1 MSEWKTFSGKS
12 VDEAMEEA
20 GRQLGAPREKLEVEI
35 LSGGSSGIFGLVGKK
50 KAQVRARVREDVN
63 LLGDMPGGKDRRET
77 SRRAPRQSESQR
89 SEPAQQSRPE
99 PAQRSEPAKQSRPEP
114 AQRNESAQ
122 QSRPEPA
129 QQKAPARSPAAAPAA
144 KPAPAADATPAPEP
158 VAVVT
163 PTPPQAPAAR
173 QRPAVSSALAEF
185 EMALNDAEPYG
196 DDDFDEAL
204 EAEDSHAS
212 RESRRP
218 GPQAEPQPLTPELT
232 AIVRE
237 VMDQML
243 DGILGQKPEF
253 EITGHSERV
262 SVLILDEENSGLL
275 IGREGQT
282 LAAIQYI
289 VNRIVI
295 RRHGSPIKVQINT
308 GEYRERQDDNL
319 RKMAIFLADKAKTLG
334 RPQSTKPL
342 SSYHRRVVHLA
353 LQEDESIST
362 RSKGE
367 GPLKRVLILPRG
379 GRGEA
384 SQAGQRSQ
392 N

>member
-1 MSEWKTFSGKS
+1 MSEFRTFSGKT

-20 GRQLGAPREKLEVEI
+20 CRQFAVPREKLEVEI

-50 KAQVRARVREDVN
+50 KAQVRARLREVN
-63 LLGDMPGGKDRRET
+63 LLEDMAAKE
-77 SRRAPRQSESQR
+77 SANESLRAERNARPPRPPRQ
-89 SEPAQQSRPE
+89 
-99 PAQRSEPAKQSRPEP
+99 
-114 AQRNESAQ
+114 
-122 QSRPEPA
+122 
-129 QQKAPARSPAAAPAA
+129 
-144 KPAPAADATPAPEP
+144 PAPAAEKKPAPEVVSEPAPEAAAPREIAPPAAPQPVTPQAAAAPKAP
-158 VAVVT
+158 VA
-163 PTPPQAPAAR
+163 AAV
-173 QRPAVSSALAEF
+173 PELDDEDF
-185 EMALNDAEPYG
+185 G
-196 DDDFDEAL
+196 DDDEFDAAEAVEPQ
-204 EAEDSHAS
+204 EAPRRSGRAP
-212 RESRRP
+212 REERRP
-218 GPQAEPQPLTPELT
+218 AAPETPPQPLTPELE

-237 VMDQML
+237 VVGRML
-243 DGILGQKPEF
+243 EGILGQLPEF
-253 EITGHSERV
+253 EISGHSERV

-282 LAAIQYI
+282 LASIQYL

-295 RRHGSPIKVQINT
+295 RRHGSPVKVQINT

-367 GPLKRVLILPRG
+367 GPLKRVLIVPRG
-379 GRGEA
+379 ARGANGPAGANGAAAGNGTAGNEA
-384 SQAGQRSQ
+384 QR
-392 N
+392 

>member
-1 MSEWKTFSGKS
+1 MSEFRTFSGKT

-20 GRQLGAPREKLEVEI
+20 CRRLGAPREKLEVEI

-50 KAQVRARVREDVN
+50 KAEVRARVREEVH
-63 LLGDMPGGKDRRET
+63 LLQNMGEQNGRESAPRAEKPARQPRPPRQAAPEKPKPAAPVEPAEELRQESVAQAAPPTPETPPTPVAAIPEPETVEEDFPDDDLLDAAEETSEEPTAPREPRPSREDRR
-77 SRRAPRQSESQR
+77 Q
-89 SEPAQQSRPE
+89 
-99 PAQRSEPAKQSRPEP
+99 
-114 AQRNESAQ
+114 
-122 QSRPEPA
+122 
-129 QQKAPARSPAAAPAA
+129 AAP
-144 KPAPAADATPAPEP
+144 E
-158 VAVVT
+158 
-163 PTPPQAPAAR
+163 TPPQPI
-173 QRPAVSSALAEF
+173 
-185 EMALNDAEPYG
+185 
-196 DDDFDEAL
+196 
-204 EAEDSHAS
+204 
-212 RESRRP
+212 
-218 GPQAEPQPLTPELT
+218 TPELE

-243 DGILGQKPEF
+243 DGILGQIPAY
-253 EITGHSERV
+253 EISGHSERV

-282 LAAIQYI
+282 LSSIQYL

-295 RRHGSPIKVQINT
+295 RRHGSPVKVQINT

-367 GPLKRVLILPRG
+367 GPLKRVLIVPRTNRG
-379 GRGEA
+379 GDA
-384 SQAGQRSQ
+384 QPQSQPQPDEQQR
-392 N
+392 

>member
-20 GRQLGAPREKLEVEI
+20 GRHLGAPREKLEVEI

-63 LLGDMPGGKDRRET
+63 LLGDMPGGKDRRES
-77 SRRAPRQSESQR
+77 SRRAPRQPETPR
-89 SEPAQQSRPE
+89 SEPERKAAPAAAKPE
-99 PAQRSEPAKQSRPEP
+99 PAP
-114 AQRNESAQ
+114 
-122 QSRPEPA
+122 
-129 QQKAPARSPAAAPAA
+129 QKAPARPA
-144 KPAPAADATPAPEP
+144 KTPAPQAGPTAEP
-158 VAVVT
+158 AQSVA
-163 PTPPQAPAAR
+163 PTPPQAPAA
-173 QRPAVSSALAEF
+173 PASRRTTVSPALAEF
-185 EMALNDAEPYG
+185 EMALSDAEPYG
-196 DDDFDEAL
+196 DDDFDEAP
-204 EAEDSHAS
+204 ETDNGRDSRDS
-212 RESRRP
+212 RDSRRAA
-218 GPQAEPQPLTPELT
+218 PQAEPQPLTPELT

-262 SVLILDEENSGLL
+262 SVLIFDEENSGLL

-379 GRGEA
+379 GRAEA
-384 SQAGQRSQ
+384 PQSGQRPQ

>member
-1 MSEWKTFSGKS
+1 MSEWKTYSGKS

-20 GRQLGAPREKLEVEI
+20 CRSLGAPREKLEVEI

-50 KAQVRARVREDVN
+50 KAQVRARLREEVN
-63 LLGDMPGGKDRRET
+63 LLSDMGNKGERRDNDRRE
-77 SRRAPRQSESQR
+77 SDRRDNGDRRDGGRRGNQRQSDAPRNE
-89 SEPAQQSRPE
+89 AQ
-99 PAQRSEPAKQSRPEP
+99 
-114 AQRNESAQ
+114 
-122 QSRPEPA
+122 
-129 QQKAPARSPAAAPAA
+129 A
-144 KPAPAADATPAPEP
+144 KPAPKAESKPAPKPAPVLVEDKPAPVQSAAPIAPATPAPKAE
-158 VAVVT
+158 
-163 PTPPQAPAAR
+163 TPPPPRQAA
-173 QRPAVSSALAEF
+173 PAVSDFVGDDEPF
-185 EMALNDAEPYG
+185 E
-196 DDDFDEAL
+196 DDFDDRDQGEAA
-204 EAEDSHAS
+204 EADAGRSG
-212 RESRRP
+212 REPRRATP
-218 GPQAEPQPLTPELT
+218 AAEPQPLTPELS

-237 VMDQML
+237 AMEHML
-243 DGILGQKPEF
+243 DGILGQRPEF
-253 EITGHSERV
+253 EISGHSERV
-262 SVLILDEENSGLL
+262 SVLIFDEENSGLL

-295 RRHGSPIKVQINT
+295 RRHGSPVKVQINT

-353 LQEDESIST
+353 LQEDEGIST

-379 GRGEA
+379 GRGE
-384 SQAGQRSQ
+384 SQSSQRS
-392 N
+392 

>member
-1 MSEWKTFSGKS
+1 MSEWKTYSGKS

-20 GRQLGAPREKLEVEI
+20 CRSLGAPREKLEVEI

-50 KAQVRARVREDVN
+50 KAQVRARLREEVN
-63 LLGDMPGGKDRRET
+63 LLTDLGGKSERRDSDRRDND
-77 SRRAPRQSESQR
+77 RRDNGERRDGGRRGNQRQADAPRQEG
-89 SEPAQQSRPE
+89 
-99 PAQRSEPAKQSRPEP
+99 PAKAAPKAESKAEP
-114 AQRNESAQ
+114 KA
-122 QSRPEPA
+122 
-129 QQKAPARSPAAAPAA
+129 APAPVEEQPAPVQSAAPAA
-144 KPAPAADATPAPEP
+144 PTTPAPKAE
-158 VAVVT
+158 
-163 PTPPQAPAAR
+163 TPPPPPRQAA
-173 QRPAVSSALAEF
+173 PAVSDLAGDDEPF
-185 EMALNDAEPYG
+185 E
-196 DDDFDEAL
+196 DDFDDAQDQGEAD
-204 EAEDSHAS
+204 AGRSN
-212 RESRRP
+212 REPRRTAP
-218 GPQAEPQPLTPELT
+218 AAEPQPLTPELS

-237 VMDQML
+237 AMEHML
-243 DGILGQKPEF
+243 DGILGQRPEF
-253 EITGHSERV
+253 EISGHSERV
-262 SVLILDEENSGLL
+262 SVLIFDEENSGLL

-295 RRHGSPIKVQINT
+295 RRHGSPVKVQINT

-353 LQEDESIST
+353 LQEDEGIST

-379 GRGEA
+379 GRSE
-384 SQAGQRSQ
+384 SPSSQRS
-392 N
+392 

>member
-1 MSEWKTFSGKS
+1 MSEFRTFSGKT

-20 GRQLGAPREKLEVEI
+20 CRRLGAPREKLEVEI

-50 KAQVRARVREDVN
+50 KAEVRARVREEIH
-63 LLGDMPGGKDRRET
+63 LLQNMGEQNGRET
-77 SRRAPRQSESQR
+77 APKAEKPARQPRPPRQAAPHKPKPAAPV
-89 SEPAQQSRPE
+89 EPAEEVRQ
-99 PAQRSEPAKQSRPEP
+99 
-114 AQRNESAQ
+114 ESAVQ
-122 QSRPEPA
+122 
-129 QQKAPARSPAAAPAA
+129 AAPAPETP
-144 KPAPAADATPAPEP
+144 PAPVAAIPDPQVAEEDFHDDDLLDAAEETPEENVAPREPRPSREDRRQAAPE
-158 VAVVT
+158 
-163 PTPPQAPAAR
+163 TPPQPI
-173 QRPAVSSALAEF
+173 
-185 EMALNDAEPYG
+185 
-196 DDDFDEAL
+196 
-204 EAEDSHAS
+204 
-212 RESRRP
+212 
-218 GPQAEPQPLTPELT
+218 TPELE

-243 DGILGQKPEF
+243 DGILGQIPAY
-253 EITGHSERV
+253 EISGHSERV

-282 LAAIQYI
+282 LSSIQYL

-295 RRHGSPIKVQINT
+295 RRHGSPVKVQINT

-367 GPLKRVLILPRG
+367 GPLKRVLIVPRNNRG
-379 GRGEA
+379 GDA
-384 SQAGQRSQ
+384 QAQSQAQPQPGDPQQ
-392 N
+392 

>member
-1 MSEWKTFSGKS
+1 MSEWKTYSGKS

-20 GRQLGAPREKLEVEI
+20 CRSLGAPREKLEVEI

-50 KAQVRARVREDVN
+50 KAQVRARLREEVN
-63 LLGDMPGGKDRRET
+63 LLSDMGGKGERRDNDRRE
-77 SRRAPRQSESQR
+77 SDRRDNGDRRDGGRRGNQRQGD
-89 SEPAQQSRPE
+89 
-99 PAQRSEPAKQSRPEP
+99 
-114 AQRNESAQ
+114 AQRNEGQAKAA
-122 QSRPEPA
+122 PKAAPKAEPKPA
-129 QQKAPARSPAAAPAA
+129 PKPAPAPVEEQPAPVHNAAPAA
-144 KPAPAADATPAPEP
+144 PAPKAE
-158 VAVVT
+158 
-163 PTPPQAPAAR
+163 TPPPPPPRQAA
-173 QRPAVSSALAEF
+173 PAVSDLAGDDESF
-185 EMALNDAEPYG
+185 E
-196 DDDFDEAL
+196 DDFDDARDQGEA
-204 EAEDSHAS
+204 DSGRS
-212 RESRRP
+212 GRESRRAAP
-218 GPQAEPQPLTPELT
+218 AAEPQPLTPELS

-237 VMDQML
+237 AMEHML
-243 DGILGQKPEF
+243 DGILGQRPEF
-253 EITGHSERV
+253 EISGHSERV
-262 SVLILDEENSGLL
+262 SVLIFDEENSGLL

-295 RRHGSPIKVQINT
+295 RRHGSPVKVQINT

-353 LQEDESIST
+353 LQEDEGIST

-379 GRGEA
+379 GRGE
-384 SQAGQRSQ
+384 SQSSQRS
-392 N
+392 

>member
-1 MSEWKTFSGKS
+1 MSEWKTYSGKS

-20 GRQLGAPREKLEVEI
+20 CRSLGAPREKLEVEI

-50 KAQVRARVREDVN
+50 KAQVRARLREEVN
-63 LLGDMPGGKDRRET
+63 LLSDMGGKGERRDNDRRE
-77 SRRAPRQSESQR
+77 SDRRDNADRRDGGRRGNQRQGD
-89 SEPAQQSRPE
+89 
-99 PAQRSEPAKQSRPEP
+99 
-114 AQRNESAQ
+114 AQRNEGQAKAAPKAESK
-122 QSRPEPA
+122 PA
-129 QQKAPARSPAAAPAA
+129 PKPAPAPVEDRPAPVQSAAPAA
-144 KPAPAADATPAPEP
+144 PAAPSAPAPKAE
-158 VAVVT
+158 
-163 PTPPQAPAAR
+163 TPPLPRQAAPV
-173 QRPAVSSALAEF
+173 VSDLSGDDEPF
-185 EMALNDAEPYG
+185 E
-196 DDDFDEAL
+196 DDFDDVRDQGEG
-204 EAEDSHAS
+204 DSGRS
-212 RESRRP
+212 NREPRRAAP
-218 GPQAEPQPLTPELT
+218 AAEPQPLTPELS

-237 VMDQML
+237 AMEHML
-243 DGILGQKPEF
+243 DGILGQRPEF
-253 EITGHSERV
+253 EISGHSERV
-262 SVLILDEENSGLL
+262 SVLIFDEENSGLL

-295 RRHGSPIKVQINT
+295 RRHGSPVKVQINT

-353 LQEDESIST
+353 LQEDEGIST

-384 SQAGQRSQ
+384 QSSPRS
-392 N
+392 

>member
-20 GRQLGAPREKLEVEI
+20 CRSLGAPREKLEIEL

-50 KAQVRARVREDVN
+50 KAQVRARLREEIN
-63 LLGDMPGGKDRRET
+63 LLGDMAAKERRENG
-77 SRRAPRQSESQR
+77 RRNQRQSEAPR
-89 SEPAQQSRPE
+89 SEPAPKAASRAEAAPKPASRPE
-99 PAQRSEPAKQSRPEP
+99 PAPRAEAAASGRRSDTPAPVSPD
-114 AQRNESAQ
+114 A
-122 QSRPEPA
+122 
-129 QQKAPARSPAAAPAA
+129 PAAAAAAPETPAPVETVAPAA
-144 KPAPAADATPAPEP
+144 AENAAPAPQRTPRPAPAPKSAPSRPAPT
-158 VAVVT
+158 A
-163 PTPPQAPAAR
+163 QAE
-173 QRPAVSSALAEF
+173 PAVFDEGY
-185 EMALNDAEPYG
+185 E
-196 DDDFDEAL
+196 DDFDEAS
-204 EAEDSHAS
+204 EADNGRAP
-212 RESRRP
+212 RESRRT
-218 GPQAEPQPLTPELT
+218 GPQAEPQPLTPELS

-237 VMDQML
+237 VMEHML
-243 DGILGQKPEF
+243 DGILGQRPEF
-253 EITGHSERV
+253 EISGHSERV
-262 SVLILDEENSGLL
+262 SVLIFDEENSGLL

-295 RRHGSPIKVQINT
+295 RRHGNPVKVQINT

-353 LQEDESIST
+353 LQEDEGIST

-367 GPLKRVLILPRG
+367 GPLKRVLIVPRG
-379 GRGEA
+379 GRGESA
-384 SQAGQRSQ
+384 SSQRSQ
-392 N
+392 G

>member
-1 MSEWKTFSGKS
+1 MSEWKTYSGKS

-20 GRQLGAPREKLEVEI
+20 CRSLGAPREKLEVEI

-50 KAQVRARVREDVN
+50 KAQVRARLREEVN
-63 LLGDMPGGKDRRET
+63 LLTDMGGKGERRDNDRRDND
-77 SRRAPRQSESQR
+77 RRDNGDRRDGGRRGNQRQADAPRQEGQAKAAPKSEAKPAPKG
-89 SEPAQQSRPE
+89 EPKPVEDKPVPVQS
-99 PAQRSEPAKQSRPEP
+99 
-114 AQRNESAQ
+114 
-122 QSRPEPA
+122 
-129 QQKAPARSPAAAPAA
+129 AAPAA
-144 KPAPAADATPAPEP
+144 PSAPAPKAE
-158 VAVVT
+158 
-163 PTPPQAPAAR
+163 TPPPPRQAA
-173 QRPAVSSALAEF
+173 PAVSDLAGDDEPF
-185 EMALNDAEPYG
+185 E
-196 DDDFDEAL
+196 DDFDDAKDMDEAA
-204 EAEDSHAS
+204 EAGSGRS
-212 RESRRP
+212 NREPRRAAP
-218 GPQAEPQPLTPELT
+218 AAEPQPLTPELS

-237 VMDQML
+237 AMEHML
-243 DGILGQKPEF
+243 DGILGQRPEF
-253 EITGHSERV
+253 EISGHSERV
-262 SVLILDEENSGLL
+262 SVLIFDEENSGLL

-295 RRHGSPIKVQINT
+295 RRHGSPVKVQINT

-353 LQEDESIST
+353 LQEDEGIST

-379 GRGEA
+379 GRGE
-384 SQAGQRSQ
+384 SQSSQRSQ
-392 N
+392 G

>member
-1 MSEWKTFSGKS
+1 MSEWKTFSGKT

-20 GRQLGAPREKLEVEI
+20 CRNLDAPRDKLEIEI

-50 KAQVRARVREDVN
+50 KAQVRARLREEIN
-63 LLGDMPGGKDRRET
+63 LLGDMPGGKDRRENN
-77 SRRAPRQSESQR
+77 RRAPRQSEASRGEPAPRPAAQTQPKPEPAR
-89 SEPAQQSRPE
+89 QQPPARPAETLAETPAEAAPALAEAPTPPAQASPKPAAPRQPAKPRQPAQQRQ
-99 PAQRSEPAKQSRPEP
+99 PAQSPQ
-114 AQRNESAQ
+114 
-122 QSRPEPA
+122 
-129 QQKAPARSPAAAPAA
+129 PARVQ
-144 KPAPAADATPAPEP
+144 PEMD
-158 VAVVT
+158 
-163 PTPPQAPAAR
+163 
-173 QRPAVSSALAEF
+173 ALADDEPF
-185 EMALNDAEPYG
+185 EDDYDDGTENDAPR
-196 DDDFDEAL
+196 
-204 EAEDSHAS
+204 AS
-212 RESRRP
+212 RDGRRA

-237 VMDQML
+237 VMEQML
-243 DGILGQKPEF
+243 DGILGQTPAF

-295 RRHGSPIKVQINT
+295 RRHGNPLKVQINT

-353 LQEDESIST
+353 LQEDEGIST

-379 GRGEA
+379 ARGE
-384 SQAGQRSQ
+384 SQSGQHAQ

>member
-1 MSEWKTFSGKS
+1 MSEFKTFNGKT

-20 GRQLGAPREKLEVEI
+20 CRHFGAARDKMEIEI

-50 KAQVRARVREDVN
+50 KAQVRAKLREEKDILQEIAAPVQREAAPRNEQNSRPPKPSRQGCCSGSKPEAAPQKEATPKSEAKVEAKTEPKPKQPSRPARAEAPKRSPVN
-63 LLGDMPGGKDRRET
+63 ETYPDDENLSGNGYAGDDDLDAMEDDAAAQDAP
-77 SRRAPRQSESQR
+77 RRAPREER
-89 SEPAQQSRPE
+89 R
-99 PAQRSEPAKQSRPEP
+99 
-114 AQRNESAQ
+114 
-122 QSRPEPA
+122 
-129 QQKAPARSPAAAPAA
+129 
-144 KPAPAADATPAPEP
+144 APE
-158 VAVVT
+158 
-163 PTPPQAPAAR
+163 TPPQP
-173 QRPAVSSALAEF
+173 
-185 EMALNDAEPYG
+185 M
-196 DDDFDEAL
+196 
-204 EAEDSHAS
+204 
-212 RESRRP
+212 
-218 GPQAEPQPLTPELT
+218 TPELE

-237 VMDQML
+237 VMEKML
-243 DGILGQKPEF
+243 DGILGQIPEF

-262 SVLILDEENSGLL
+262 SVLIFDEENSGLL

-282 LAAIQYI
+282 LSSIQYL

-295 RRHGSPIKVQINT
+295 RRHGSPVKIQINT

-353 LQEDESIST
+353 LQEDEAIST

-367 GPLKRVLILPRG
+367 GPLKRVLIVPRG

-384 SQAGQRSQ
+384 QNNQRSER
-392 N
+392 

>member
-1 MSEWKTFSGKS
+1 MSEWKTYSGKS

-20 GRQLGAPREKLEVEI
+20 CRSLGAPREKLEVEI

-50 KAQVRARVREDVN
+50 KAQVRARLREEVN
-63 LLGDMPGGKDRRET
+63 LLSDMGGKGERRDNERRDNGDRRDGG
-77 SRRAPRQSESQR
+77 RRDNQRQAEAQRGEGQAKAAPK
-89 SEPAQQSRPE
+89 SEPK
-99 PAQRSEPAKQSRPEP
+99 PAPKA
-114 AQRNESAQ
+114 
-122 QSRPEPA
+122 
-129 QQKAPARSPAAAPAA
+129 APAPVEEKPAPVQSAAPAA
-144 KPAPAADATPAPEP
+144 P
-158 VAVVT
+158 VA
-163 PTPPQAPAAR
+163 PTAPAAR
-173 QRPAVSSALAEF
+173 AETPPTPAPQAAPAVSDIAGDDEPF
-185 EMALNDAEPYG
+185 E
-196 DDDFDEAL
+196 DDFDDARDQGEG
-204 EAEDSHAS
+204 DSGRS
-212 RESRRP
+212 GREPRRSAP
-218 GPQAEPQPLTPELT
+218 AAEPQPLTPELS

-237 VMDQML
+237 AMEHML
-243 DGILGQKPEF
+243 DGILGQRPEF
-253 EITGHSERV
+253 EISGHSERV
-262 SVLILDEENSGLL
+262 SVLIFDEENSGLL

-295 RRHGSPIKVQINT
+295 RRHGSPVKVQINT

-353 LQEDESIST
+353 LQEDEGIST

-384 SQAGQRSQ
+384 PSSQRS
-392 N
+392 

>member
-20 GRQLGAPREKLEVEI
+20 CRHLGAPREKLEVEI

-50 KAQVRARVREDVN
+50 KAQVRARVREEVN
-63 LLGDMPGGKDRRET
+63 LLGDMGGGKDRRDA
-77 SRRAPRQSESQR
+77 SRRAPRQPEAQR
-89 SEPAQQSRPE
+89 SEPAQKAAPSRPAE
-99 PAQRSEPAKQSRPEP
+99 PAP
-114 AQRNESAQ
+114 
-122 QSRPEPA
+122 
-129 QQKAPARSPAAAPAA
+129 QKAPAQAPQAPVAEAAPVAEPAPVAAPTPAPAPAAPAA
-144 KPAPAADATPAPEP
+144 DH
-158 VAVVT
+158 
-163 PTPPQAPAAR
+163 
-173 QRPAVSSALAEF
+173 RPAVSPALAEF
-185 EMALNDAEPYG
+185 EMALSDAEPF
-196 DDDFDEAL
+196 DDDETDEAP
-204 EAEDSHAS
+204 EAEGGRAP
-212 RESRRP
+212 RESRRAA
-218 GPQAEPQPLTPELT
+218 PQAEPQPLTPELT

-253 EITGHSERV
+253 EISGHSERV
-262 SVLILDEENSGLL
+262 SVLIFDEENSGLL

-367 GPLKRVLILPRG
+367 GPLKRVLIVPRG
-379 GRGEA
+379 GRGES
-384 SQAGQRSQ
+384 SQSGQRPQ

>member
-1 MSEWKTFSGKS
+1 MSEWKTYSGKS

-20 GRQLGAPREKLEVEI
+20 CRSLGAPREKLEVEI

-50 KAQVRARVREDVN
+50 KAQVRARLREEVN
-63 LLGDMPGGKDRRET
+63 LLTDMGGKGERRDNDRRDNGE
-77 SRRAPRQSESQR
+77 RRDGGRRGNQRQAEAPRQEGQAKAAPKT
-89 SEPAQQSRPE
+89 EP
-99 PAQRSEPAKQSRPEP
+99 KL
-114 AQRNESAQ
+114 
-122 QSRPEPA
+122 
-129 QQKAPARSPAAAPAA
+129 APKAAPAPA
-144 KPAPAADATPAPEP
+144 PVDEQPTPVQSAAPTAPAAPSAPAPKAE
-158 VAVVT
+158 
-163 PTPPQAPAAR
+163 TPPPPRQAAPAMSDLSGDDE
-173 QRPAVSSALAEF
+173 PF
-185 EMALNDAEPYG
+185 E
-196 DDDFDEAL
+196 DDFDDVRDQGEG
-204 EAEDSHAS
+204 DSGRS
-212 RESRRP
+212 NREPRRSAP
-218 GPQAEPQPLTPELT
+218 AAEPQPLTPELS

-237 VMDQML
+237 AMEHML
-243 DGILGQKPEF
+243 DGILGQRPEF
-253 EITGHSERV
+253 EISGHSERV
-262 SVLILDEENSGLL
+262 SVLIFDEENSGLL

-295 RRHGSPIKVQINT
+295 RRHGSPVKVQINT

-353 LQEDESIST
+353 LQEDEGIST

-379 GRGEA
+379 GRGESA
-384 SQAGQRSQ
+384 SSQRS
-392 N
+392 

>member
-1 MSEWKTFSGKS
+1 MSEFRTFSGKT

-20 GRQLGAPREKLEVEI
+20 CRHFGAPREKLEVEI

-50 KAQVRARVREDVN
+50 KAQVRARLREEIN
-63 LLGDMPGGKDRRET
+63 LLQDMTAQGSREA
-77 SRRAPRQSESQR
+77 APRPPRQPKPAAPAER
-89 SEPAQQSRPE
+89 KPAAPEPVAPVEAAPKAERSRPE
-99 PAQRSEPAKQSRPEP
+99 PAKQAEP
-114 AQRNESAQ
+114 AQ
-122 QSRPEPA
+122 
-129 QQKAPARSPAAAPAA
+129 APS
-144 KPAPAADATPAPEP
+144 PAPAT
-158 VAVVT
+158 T
-163 PTPPQAPAAR
+163 PTPNPSDAPVAQADVRMEDDSDDALDDEDVAAPKVR
-173 QRPAVSSALAEF
+173 ER
-185 EMALNDAEPYG
+185 EPR
-196 DDDFDEAL
+196 APR
-204 EAEDSHAS
+204 ED
-212 RESRRP
+212 RRAAP
-218 GPQAEPQPLTPELT
+218 ETPPQPITPELE

-243 DGILGQKPEF
+243 DGILGQIPEY
-253 EITGHSERV
+253 EISGHSERV
-262 SVLILDEENSGLL
+262 SVLIYDEENSGLL

-282 LAAIQYI
+282 LSAIQYL

-295 RRHGSPIKVQINT
+295 RRHGNPVKVQINT

-367 GPLKRVLILPRG
+367 GPLKRVLIVPRG
-379 GRGEA
+379 NRGEA
-384 SQAGQRSQ
+384 QGNQQ
-392 N
+392 QH

>member
-1 MSEWKTFSGKS
+1 MSEFRTFNGKT

-20 GRQLGAPREKLEVEI
+20 CRHFGAAREKLEVEI

-50 KAQVRARVREDVN
+50 KAQVRARLREEVN
-63 LLGDMPGGKDRRET
+63 LLQDMAGQGKREA
-77 SRRAPRQSESQR
+77 APRPPRQPR
-89 SEPAQQSRPE
+89 PVAPVEPASPEPAAPVETATAEPAPAAPRSRPE
-99 PAQRSEPAKQSRPEP
+99 PAQ
-114 AQRNESAQ
+114 
-122 QSRPEPA
+122 
-129 QQKAPARSPAAAPAA
+129 
-144 KPAPAADATPAPEP
+144 KPAPAEKPVAAAPVRAAAPEDDDDHDDAFDDAD
-158 VAVVT
+158 VAAA
-163 PTPPQAPAAR
+163 PGRARDREGRAPREERRAAPETPPQP
-173 QRPAVSSALAEF
+173 
-185 EMALNDAEPYG
+185 M
-196 DDDFDEAL
+196 
-204 EAEDSHAS
+204 
-212 RESRRP
+212 
-218 GPQAEPQPLTPELT
+218 TPELE

-243 DGILGQKPEF
+243 DGILGQIPEY
-253 EITGHSERV
+253 EISGHSERV
-262 SVLILDEENSGLL
+262 SVLIFDEENSGLL

-282 LAAIQYI
+282 LSAIQYL

-295 RRHGSPIKVQINT
+295 RRHGNPVKVQINT

-367 GPLKRVLILPRG
+367 GPLKRVLIVPRG
-379 GRGEA
+379 GRGEP
-384 SQAGQRSQ
+384 QGNQQRS
-392 N
+392 